1 MLFTNATV
9 ITMNPTRDIITN
21 GAVAVSG
28 NRIVAVG
35 KSDALRQQY
44 HDDEVIDV
52 QGRLILPGL
61 IDTHVHLSQALIRS
75 CADDMS
81 LIQWLC
87 ERDWVFQV
95 TFMEYDCYVH
105 AA

>member
-21 GAVAVSG
+21 GAVAVTG

-52 QGRLILPGL
+52 QGMRPITG
-61 IDTHVHLSQALIRS
+61 
-75 CADDMS
+75 
-81 LIQWLC
+81 
-87 ERDWVFQV
+87 
-95 TFMEYDCYVH
+95 
-105 AA
+105 